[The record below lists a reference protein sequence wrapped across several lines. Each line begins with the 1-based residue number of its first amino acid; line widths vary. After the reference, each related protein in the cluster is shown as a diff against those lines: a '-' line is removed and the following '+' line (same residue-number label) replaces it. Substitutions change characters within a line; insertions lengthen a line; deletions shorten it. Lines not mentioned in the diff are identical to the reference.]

1 MSLPSHLAN
10 IKSSGFYRF
19 VWDKSQVDNPT
30 AEILR
35 LVVGYSEK
43 GPFNTPV
50 YIRTQQ
56 EFIRMFGGISKKLE
70 KRGVYFHRMALQALA
85 VGPILCLNLKKFTYE
100 GENGIQYSTVS
111 GTTFNPV
118 NDEHV
123 GKALKEKTLKVKDI
137 YDTTRFWSLS
147 PSSMVEA
154 VDHEG
159 KVVMDKYISLTSADS
174 KETSNTVFMCGS
186 TDVRYNVTIKEWF
199 SAVSTEEMPSYF
211 EGFED
216 MMISDFLMKIYVF
229 RGKFTKDLV
238 ATSNLKAYLNIT
250 DDGDVVLKPYVL
262 NSFGDKV
269 NTLEALAADDASS
282 FINVYEGVTLPFF
295 KDSRENYISLDL
307 LFNGDYST
315 HKMMMNFNS
324 DYLDNGVDSADKPFT
339 VDMIATIGAG
349 SIGMVGE
356 NPSQSLGIRYGIF
369 NIPSNVKA
377 TVSSGHWTKVKDGDE
392 DVSPVIPAEY
402 EWVFNTIKGDSAS
415 TNFYGYEFEDGDDDV
430 YTAGDDNGSQ
440 PQLSSTNVDKW
451 IAAGFSVGD
460 RVISKEGRLS
470 TISSITVGNDGEGNP
485 SDITIKFVRDIFGE
499 TPDAL
504 YLYTHTMGDITA
516 NAIPAYFEGY
526 TLKASD
532 LKPESLN
539 QWDKLVWQK
548 NILSTLTDYEG
559 IRIGLTNRKDSSW
572 RYIVST
578 FEGLVEAEC
587 QSVIS
592 LIAKEKENGFAFLNF
607 PSAQT
612 FRTCPYASFKDSQG
626 RFQVKYIADGYNK
639 QKPSSVSFSLAS
651 ETNGAS
657 FASYNTPLVFSD
669 GTVHTTVPSAALVS
683 NLFMSKYTT
692 RHEFDV
698 VAGAKYGYI
707 TSSGL
712 NGPDFNYSRA
722 DLDILEPMGVNVMVF
737 EPLLGTYINS
747 NQTAKQKPVTALSK
761 IHVRELTIFLQNEIE
776 NMMRAYHW
784 DKNTATL
791 RDTLKSRAD
800 KICETC
806 VTNGGITVF
815 KCTCDTTNNTQE
827 ILDNEMIVL
836 SVESE
841 PAMAAGKMVQELT
854 IYKTGGLSSRISE

>member
-1 MSLPSHLAN
+1 MSLPSYLAN

-70 KRGVYFHRMALQALA
+70 KRGVYFHRMALQALT

-100 GENGIQYSTVS
+100 EKGGIQYSTVS

-118 NDEHV
+118 KDEPV
-123 GKALKEKTLKVKDI
+123 ENALKEKTLKVKDI

-154 VDHEG
+154 IDHEG
-159 KVVMDKYISLTSADS
+159 KVIMDKYISLTAADS
-174 KETSNTVFMCGS
+174 KETSNTAFMCGS

-238 ATSNLKAYLNIT
+238 ATSNLKAYFNIT

-307 LFNGDYST
+307 LFNGDYPT

-324 DYLDNGVDSADKPFT
+324 DYLDNGVDSAGKPFT

-349 SIGMVGE
+349 SIEMVGE

-392 DVSPVIPAEY
+392 GVSPVIPAE
-402 EWVFNTIKGDSAS
+402 
-415 TNFYGYEFEDGDDDV
+415 
-430 YTAGDDNGSQ
+430 
-440 PQLSSTNVDKW
+440 
-451 IAAGFSVGD
+451 
-460 RVISKEGRLS
+460 
-470 TISSITVGNDGEGNP
+470 
-485 SDITIKFVRDIFGE
+485 
-499 TPDAL
+499 
-504 YLYTHTMGDITA
+504 
-516 NAIPAYFEGY
+516 
-526 TLKASD
+526 
-532 LKPESLN
+532 
-539 QWDKLVWQK
+539 
-548 NILSTLTDYEG
+548 
-559 IRIGLTNRKDSSW
+559 
-572 RYIVST
+572 
-578 FEGLVEAEC
+578 
-587 QSVIS
+587 
-592 LIAKEKENGFAFLNF
+592 
-607 PSAQT
+607 
-612 FRTCPYASFKDSQG
+612 
-626 RFQVKYIADGYNK
+626 
-639 QKPSSVSFSLAS
+639 
-651 ETNGAS
+651 
-657 FASYNTPLVFSD
+657 
-669 GTVHTTVPSAALVS
+669 
-683 NLFMSKYTT
+683 
-692 RHEFDV
+692 
-698 VAGAKYGYI
+698 
-707 TSSGL
+707 
-712 NGPDFNYSRA
+712 
-722 DLDILEPMGVNVMVF
+722 
-737 EPLLGTYINS
+737 
-747 NQTAKQKPVTALSK
+747 
-761 IHVRELTIFLQNEIE
+761 
-776 NMMRAYHW
+776 
-784 DKNTATL
+784 
-791 RDTLKSRAD
+791 
-800 KICETC
+800 
-806 VTNGGITVF
+806 
-815 KCTCDTTNNTQE
+815 
-827 ILDNEMIVL
+827 
-836 SVESE
+836 
-841 PAMAAGKMVQELT
+841 
-854 IYKTGGLSSRISE
+854 